1 MSIITYPLDIIEYEA
16 KDAETYLCSRTS
28 GVFASTGH
36 FDASITGAR
45 EVRISRGNPY

>member
-28 GVFASTGH
+28 GF
-36 FDASITGAR
+36 F
-45 EVRISRGNPY
+45 